1 MRCYRFTQTGVA
13 HALRGEGNDDACLL
27 VHCDDTA
34 LAFMADGM
42 GSAGFGGEAARL
54 CVDAGSRAACATFA
68 PHELLSD
75 ESGAVAAKAAFLSA
89 FNGLQKEAVL
99 TNRPLAEFQ
108 TTFMAAVYDARTGV
122 LRFGYCGDGG
132 LFVCLKDGSFTV
144 AVQPQKGENDNVTS
158 GVLDCD
164 SWSFGRID
172 NVAGFMM
179 ATDGLF
185 ERMSETSECGSV
197 VATSEAC
204 WAYASAIASG
214 QKGCFDG
221 ADELFSS
228 VVARATPFSSVSD
241 DRTVCAAASDEA
253 SRLTL
258 CAVPLHFDCERP
270 FSQNCRADKE
280 EGWSEY
286 VPLPFCRANAK
297 SGKDPKD
304 VFLSICAAAK
314 KPKEKSV
321 KRTSGKDRSC
331 SALEV
336 NVGTHGAGE
345 ERTPSWS

>member
-1 MRCYRFTQTGVA
+1 MRCYRFTQAGVA
-13 HALRGEGNDDACLL
+13 HTLRGEGNDDACLL
-27 VHCDDTA
+27 VRCGDTA
-34 LAFMADGM
+34 LAFVADGM

-54 CVDAGSRAACATFA
+54 CVDAGSRAACAAFA

-89 FNGLQKEAVL
+89 FNGLQKEAAL

-132 LFVCLKDGSFTV
+132 LFVCLKDGSFAV
-144 AVQPQKGENDNVTS
+144 AVQPQKGENANETS

-179 ATDGLF
+179 VTDGLF
-185 ERMSETSECGSV
+185 ERMSETSERGSV
-197 VATSEAC
+197 TATSEAC
-204 WAYASAIASG
+204 RAYSFAVAGG
-214 QKGCFDG
+214 QRGCFGG

-228 VVARATPFSSVSD
+228 ATTRATPFSSVSD
-241 DRTVCAAASDEA
+241 DRTVCAVASDEA

-258 CAVPLHFDCERP
+258 RAAPFHFDCEMP
-270 FSQNCRADKE
+270 FSQNCRADEE

-286 VPLPFCRANAK
+286 IPLPFCHANAK

-304 VFLSICAAAK
+304 IFLSLCATAK
-314 KPKEKSV
+314 KPKERSV
-321 KRTSGKDRSC
+321 KRVSGKDRSC

-336 NVGTHGAGE
+336 NAGTHGAGE
-345 ERTPSWS
+345 ERTSSWN

>member
-1 MRCYRFTQTGVA
+1 MRCYKFTQAGVA

-27 VHCDDTA
+27 VRCGDTA

-75 ESGAVAAKAAFLSA
+75 KSGAVAAKAAFLSA
-89 FNGLQKEAVL
+89 FNGLQKEAAL

-108 TTFMAAVYDARTGV
+108 TTFMAAAYDARTGV

-132 LFVCLKDGSFTV
+132 LFVCLRDGSFAV
-144 AVQPQKGENDNVTS
+144 AVQPQKGENVNVTS

-164 SWSFGRID
+164 AWSFGRID

-185 ERMSETSECGSV
+185 EGMSETIGGGSV

-204 WAYASAIASG
+204 RAFAAAIAG
-214 QKGCFDG
+214 EQGGRPGG
-221 ADELFSS
+221 ADGLFAST
-228 VVARATPFSSVSD
+228 VAQATPFSSVSD
-241 DRTVCAAASDEA
+241 DRTICVAASDEA

-258 CAVPLHFDCERP
+258 CAASLRFDCEMP
-270 FSQNCRADKE
+270 FSQSCRADE
-280 EGWSEY
+280 EESWSEY
-286 VPLPFCRANAK
+286 VPLPFCHANVE
-297 SGKDPKD
+297 SGKEPKGA
-304 VFLSICAAAK
+304 FLPFCMTAK
-314 KPKEKSV
+314 KPKRKSV
-321 KRTSGKDRSC
+321 KQASGKSRSC
-331 SALEV
+331 GVLEG
-336 NVGTHGAGE
+336 NAGTHVAGGG
-345 ERTPSWS
+345 RTPLWS